1 MHNFGTCKENVA
13 AQCQLLKLA
22 LPLPLLYH
30 VKKRVSP
37 KIIIFG
43 ETRFLIGSRHCTA
56 AFSLQVLKL
65 YTDLDPTLLHILI
78 LRKYSKFVWKN
89 EMLAL
94 GVCLEQ
100 HCSSAGPRFDDS
112 RSRLQNYRRIFSFPQ
127 PKTRWN
133 ALSTGF
139 HWESAFVPEIPNP
152 TLRLRIKKWNWNLNW
167 PNSSFKPLR
176 IHTLL
181 FGGFIS
187 IHVSKCGSQGS
198 FV

>member
-1 MHNFGTCKENVA
+1 VHNFGTCKENVA

-78 LRKYSKFVWKN
+78 LRTYTKFILTN
-89 EMLAL
+89 IMLAMF
-94 GVCLEQ
+94 
-100 HCSSAGPRFDDS
+100 AS
-112 RSRLQNYRRIFSFPQ
+112 RRHAR
-127 PKTRWN
+127 
-133 ALSTGF
+133 AL
-139 HWESAFVPEIPNP
+139 AA
-152 TLRLRIKKWNWNLNW
+152 NLPCRNHVT
-167 PNSSFKPLR
+167 F
-176 IHTLL
+176 TLL
-181 FGGFIS
+181 PTDDF
-187 IHVSKCGSQGS
+187 VSTTTNSMKYVVNWIPLIDDC
-198 FV
+198 FYYL